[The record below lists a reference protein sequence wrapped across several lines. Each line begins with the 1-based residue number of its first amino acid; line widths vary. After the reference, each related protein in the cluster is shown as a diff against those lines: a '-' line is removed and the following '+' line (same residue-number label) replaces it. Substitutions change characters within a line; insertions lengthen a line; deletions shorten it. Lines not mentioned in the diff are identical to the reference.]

1 VCARVI
7 PRGYSCGYPDNNA
20 PGQCLSRLQSCGS
33 LFLASNSRALTLRC
47 ALIDAAGIVAAVG
60 ELRAGS
66 GRSESGI
73 ASEGREGLLS
83 HGDSAGECGEGRVD
97 CVGGAGSQRQ
107 KLAVRAARRLFG
119 NAGRARGGVAV
130 PRSHDGDGADDI
142 VVLVVPDGSR
152 RCRHSSALLC
162 QSLGE
167 AVLLLLLYH

>member
-1 VCARVI
+1 M
-7 PRGYSCGYPDNNA
+7 
-20 PGQCLSRLQSCGS
+20 
-33 LFLASNSRALTLRC
+33 FWASDSRALALRC
-47 ALIDAAGIVAAVG
+47 ALIDAAGTVAAVD

-83 HGDSAGECGEGRVD
+83 HGGSEGEGECGEGRVD

-107 KLAVRAARRLFG
+107 ELAVRAARRLFG